1 MFPKG
6 GVLSDFYCIFIYL
19 LDPVSLSNTNDKI
32 SFQILNDL
40 SISVNATLLS
50 QFERN
55 DTLKYTYTLDDD
67 TSPETNSTPDNSYTF
82 MNKFTC
88 DVCYRVS
95 YSVENCAG
103 GSGAVSSGKFG
114 LQSKLY
120 YLGHSMS
127 SRSDVKS

>member
-1 MFPKG
+1 M
-6 GVLSDFYCIFIYL
+6 YL
-19 LDPVSLSNTNDKI
+19 LEPVSLSDTNANI
-32 SFQILNDL
+32 SFQILENL

-50 QFERN
+50 QIERS
-55 DTLKYTYTLDDD
+55 DTLYYTYTLDYNALSE
-67 TSPETNSTPDNSYTF
+67 TSSPIQDNSYTF

-95 YSVENCAG
+95 YTAKNCAG
-103 GSGAVSSGKFG
+103 GSGTVSSGKFG